1 MEKIIACAVD
11 GIQGIKV
18 EVQVHVERGAK
29 FYMVGLPDNA
39 VKESNTIRRITDYIK
54 HIFILKS

>member
-39 VKESNTIRRITDYIK
+39 VKELSLI
-54 HIFILKS
+54 HI